1 MGTFAAGLELAL
13 VLLQASF
20 HWHPWAVGRGK
31 SLNQSVVLLLTPVL
45 LTSHHREL
53 AVAMPGP
60 VGTATLNSTSC
71 KVSKKGD
78 ECDLAWLPF
87 QGAVLAP
94 CDGHLP
100 LQVPGH
106 CLLRRDI
113 QASGVSRGG
122 VIPGSSHSSRPHP
135 DLPAPSTSVHTFSQ
149 AAMASALF
157 FFQFSGP
164 EPLAEPGSSWPLWR
178 QNLNRL
184 WAEERAWTAGPR
196 ERILSGTL
204 TRSLSQSWEAREAL
218 ADSGF
223 LLLQDTEVSV
233 SKLLVIPFFN

>member
-1 MGTFAAGLELAL
+1 MT
-13 VLLQASF
+13 
-20 HWHPWAVGRGK
+20 WHGCLSRVP
-31 SLNQSVVLLLTPVL
+31 
-45 LTSHHREL
+45 
-53 AVAMPGP
+53 
-60 VGTATLNSTSC
+60 C
-71 KVSKKGD
+71 
-78 ECDLAWLPF
+78 WLP
-87 QGAVLAP
+87 AMVTYLSRCP
-94 CDGHLP
+94 DTVC
-100 LQVPGH
+100 
-106 CLLRRDI
+106 
-113 QASGVSRGG
+113 SGGT
-122 VIPGSSHSSRPHP
+122 SRPRVCH
-135 DLPAPSTSVHTFSQ
+135 AEASSQ
-149 AAMASALF
+149 AAPTPPAPTRTSPLHPHLCTHSPRQQWPLRF

>member
-1 MGTFAAGLELAL
+1 MAAFPGCRVGSLRWSPTSPGARTLSAQEGHPGLGCVTRRRHPRQLP
-13 VLLQASF
+13 LL
-20 HWHPWAVGRGK
+20 P
-31 SLNQSVVLLLTPVL
+31 PP
-45 LTSHHREL
+45 
-53 AVAMPGP
+53 PGP
-60 VGTATLNSTSC
+60 PRSIHICAHIL
-71 KVSKKGD
+71 
-78 ECDLAWLPF
+78 
-87 QGAVLAP
+87 
-94 CDGHLP
+94 
-100 LQVPGH
+100 
-106 CLLRRDI
+106 
-113 QASGVSRGG
+113 
-122 VIPGSSHSSRPHP
+122 PGSNG
-135 DLPAPSTSVHTFSQ
+135 LCA
-149 AAMASALF
+149 F

-204 TRSLSQSWEAREAL
+204 MRSLSQSWEAREAL